1 MDYLTYDGWKITFR
15 GMKKEREKSV
25 PTLLCI
31 GNGCLGIRGCVPET
45 EGWAKKGMFAAGFY
59 DKLPRPEV
67 DFDSF
72 TPFLRAWSYEEETK
86 KYHLEEALVNC
97 PDVLYG
103 YFASGGERFVADEE
117 RMEDVVRTL
126 DMRSGEV
133 VFSIPVRTESGKRGI
148 VTRRRFASMERP
160 EAVFEECCF
169 ESLNFD
175 GGITYCASVDTD
187 TKNFNISGIYQDAA
201 APKDHAYY
209 RLYDVLEQEE
219 KDLCTVV
226 RGRCNGYKLYMAGTV
241 ESSDRSGVIRAGER
255 AVYVR
260 KNVVLCDSIRK
271 ADKRMTLDCLKQ
283 IAGLS
288 YGEALR
294 ENNAARRRIW
304 EVCDIGIKG
313 DLRMQTGIRHNLY
326 LLNLSLCEMSDR
338 VSVGAKGLTGEGY
351 RGMVFWDTDIHM
363 FPFFLYT
370 RPDKARNIVSF
381 RYRTLPG
388 ARAKAEKYGGRG
400 ASFPWETGISGYE
413 ECEGFL
419 KLITHQL
426 HITADVAYAAGKYMQ
441 ATEDENFYTE
451 KGAELLIETARFW
464 IGKGRMEDGK
474 FVIPQASGPDE
485 LHLESDNNAYVMNM
499 AKHNLELAKQ
509 AMEKLKASCPG
520 KWEKLREKIG
530 LTEEEEEKISVCG
543 SCICTMK
550 GKDGLYEQ
558 CEGFFELEDRI
569 VYENDPAVVPADTQT
584 VKQADTLMCLY
595 LLPELADQRELLVNW
610 NYYEP
615 RTTHTSSLSYGV
627 HGILAAKLGLKEKAR
642 YYLDKSMGLDLFE
655 TASNCEDGAH
665 LAAAGMS
672 WSAVICGIA
681 GVAFEEEGI
690 GLTPSLPENWEALQ
704 FSLVY
709 RGSRMDFEI
718 THEKIGILNR
728 GESESDAVVRYR
740 ERTYRISKGESLC
753 L

>member
-1 MDYLTYDGWKITFR
+1 MDNLTYDGWKITFR
-15 GMKKEREKSV
+15 GAGEAREKSI

-133 VFSIPVRTESGKRGI
+133 VFSIPVRTESGKRGL
-148 VTRRRFASMERP
+148 VTRRRFVSMERP

-175 GGITYCASVDTD
+175 GGIIYCASVDTD

-201 APKDHAYY
+201 SPKDHAYY

-260 KNVVLCDSIRK
+260 KSVVLCDSIRK

-288 YGEALR
+288 YGEALK

-326 LLNLSLCEMSDR
+326 LLNLSLCGVSDR

-370 RPDKARNIVSF
+370 RPDKACNIVSF
-381 RYRTLPG
+381 RYWTLPG
-388 ARAKAEKYGGRG
+388 ARAKAEKYGGKG

-441 ATEDENFYTE
+441 ATEDEDFYTE

-464 IGKGRMEDGK
+464 IGKGRMEAGK

-509 AMEKLKASCPG
+509 AMEKLKVSCPE

-543 SCICTMK
+543 SCTCTMK

-595 LLPELADQRELLVNW
+595 LLPELSDRRELLVNW

-690 GLTPSLPENWEALQ
+690 SLTPSLPENWEVLQ

-740 ERTYRISKGESLC
+740 ERTYRIAKGESLC